1 MRRTALVIGSQTGKL
16 SGVHNDVATM
26 TTLLTER
33 GFDVDCRTEK
43 DATQEGIRE
52 GCERLI
58 TDARDGD
65 ATVIYYSG
73 HGAKAQVNTR
83 AGNPLPDLDF
93 IVPTDYDASGPGDFR
108 GITALELSVML
119 ARLTERTHNATVIL
133 DCCHSGHMV
142 RDNDLRV
149 KAYPHPT
156 YLDVGEHV
164 GMMRALGLQIE
175 LPHVVANPWAVR
187 LLACA
192 PWESA
197 FEYTSKGQSTGILT
211 DSLRHCL
218 ALAGPARV
226 PWRMLIQGVRNR
238 VSTLAF
244 GQRPEVAG
252 PARRYL
258 FDLEETRGGIAL
270 TAVQSAPDR
279 LTLPGAALL
288 GVAPG
293 DQFGITPSGEIAA
306 TDATMVARA
315 TVTRTDGITVQA
327 AFDLCDGHD
336 TLPPMVEAH
345 PLVTAATSRPVLV
358 RGSGA
363 LADHVH
369 GAVDAAPG
377 LRAVLNA
384 EQVGTDAVLAEVEVG
399 ASISLWDGKSE
410 PLVRVPANQAGA
422 DRIVDELRRLARTEG
437 LLRLA
442 PGAGE
447 ELTDPFTVEWG
458 RVVDTVPEP
467 LPPSGTMLHVGE
479 PIYVRLRN
487 DSERTLY
494 FFVFDLGV
502 AGAVTLITARDPG
515 GLRLGPE
522 QEYILGER
530 DRGTLEGSPLLW
542 PDAVPTS
549 DPRTESMLVI
559 VTTAPQD
566 LSVLTH
572 EGAGTVVARG
582 QTPLSRAL
590 ADAMGAAATRDWR
603 AVDEP
608 SAKYAVKRLDW
619 ALSPEAAPPRTTR
632 RFLVDDRANGTLRP
646 RTLAPAGPP
655 PRAVAVRLTD
665 LVVHRNRA
673 LRGADV
679 RVDTLVLT
687 GGDGT
692 LPAYRAQTAR
702 FSNVRDGDRLPLDSL
717 LVYHGPADGYLD
729 LAWWVSRD
737 RRESLA
743 LNDLLVDRLTDESV
757 RQAIGSVSALAVG
770 AQDAALAVTAVSA
783 CAIIVATAYDLLST
797 MVGDSIGLYRASWLA
812 NEGFGV
818 GRHPA
823 VGTRSAQDFSFAYEV
838 VAVG

>member
-1 MRRTALVIGSQTGKL
+1 MRRKALVIGSQTGEL

-26 TTLLTER
+26 TTLLTDR
-33 GFDVDCRTEK
+33 GFDVDRRTDK
-43 DATQEGIRE
+43 DATRDGIRE
-52 GCERLI
+52 GYERLI

-65 ATVIYYSG
+65 ATVVYYSG
-73 HGAKAQVNTR
+73 HGGKAQVNTR
-83 AGNPLPDLDF
+83 GGNPLPDLDF
-93 IVPTDYDASGPGDFR
+93 IVPTDYVASGPGDFR

-142 RDNDLRV
+142 RNNDLRV
-149 KAYPHPT
+149 KAHPYPT
-156 YLDVGEHV
+156 YLDIGEHV

-197 FEYTSKGQSTGILT
+197 FEYTDNKGMSTGILT

-218 ALAGPARV
+218 AQAGPARV

-238 VSTLAF
+238 VSALAF

-258 FDLEETRGGIAL
+258 FDIEEARGGIAL
-270 TAVQSAPDR
+270 TAVQSAPNR

-293 DQFGITPSGEIAA
+293 DQFGITLSGEIAA

-358 RGSGA
+358 RGGGA

-369 GAVDAAPG
+369 GAIDAAPG
-377 LRAVLNA
+377 LRAVHNA

-399 ASISLWDGKSE
+399 TSISLWDGKSE

-422 DRIVDELRRLARTEG
+422 DRIVDELRRLARTDG

-447 ELTDPFTVEWG
+447 ELTDPFTVELG
-458 RVVDTVPEP
+458 RVVDKVPEP
-467 LPPSGTMLHVGE
+467 LPPSGTMLHTGE
-479 PIYVRLRN
+479 SIYLRLRN
-487 DSERTLY
+487 DSERALF

-502 AGAVTLITARDPG
+502 AGAVTLITAADPG
-515 GLRLGPE
+515 GLRLGPK

-542 PDAVPTS
+542 PDSVPTS
-549 DPRTESMLVI
+549 DPRSESMLVI

-582 QTPLSRAL
+582 RTPLGRAL
-590 ADAMGAAATRDWR
+590 ADAMGTATTRDWR
-603 AVDEP
+603 GVDEP

-619 ALSPEAAPPRTTR
+619 ALSPEAAPTYGSTR
-632 RFLVDDRANGTLRP
+632 RR
-646 RTLAPAGPP
+646 
-655 PRAVAVRLTD
+655 
-665 LVVHRNRA
+665 
-673 LRGADV
+673 
-679 RVDTLVLT
+679 
-687 GGDGT
+687 
-692 LPAYRAQTAR
+692 
-702 FSNVRDGDRLPLDSL
+702 
-717 LVYHGPADGYLD
+717 
-729 LAWWVSRD
+729 
-737 RRESLA
+737 
-743 LNDLLVDRLTDESV
+743 
-757 RQAIGSVSALAVG
+757 
-770 AQDAALAVTAVSA
+770 
-783 CAIIVATAYDLLST
+783 
-797 MVGDSIGLYRASWLA
+797 
-812 NEGFGV
+812 
-818 GRHPA
+818 
-823 VGTRSAQDFSFAYEV
+823 
-838 VAVG
+838 